1 MARLINPT
9 NMHPAVGDYSLGA
22 VAPAD
27 RHLIFTAGQF
37 GIDTDGAVPDGID
50 AQTEIALEN
59 LKKVLRDG
67 GATFADVVKTTVYL
81 TNRADLPGFAAA
93 RRRVLG
99 DLVPASTLVFIA
111 GLGNP
116 KAIVEIEAVA
126 VT

>member
-1 MARLINPT
+1 MVAFINPAG
-9 NMHPAVGDYSLGA
+9 MHPAVGDYSLGA

-27 RHLIFTAGQF
+27 RHLVFTAGQF
-37 GIDTDGAVPDGID
+37 GIGQDGGVPDGIE

-67 GATFADVVKTTVYL
+67 GATFDDVVKTTVYL
-81 TNRADLPGFAAA
+81 TDRVDLPGFAAA
-93 RRRVLG
+93 RKRVLG
-99 DLVPASTLVFIA
+99 ERVPASTLVFVS

-116 KAIVEIEAVA
+116 KAVVEIEAVA